1 MLTWTLESTYS
12 ALQPAKRGSNASSGS
27 RFFVSNKHH
36 KLYQLGSLL
45 YYFFRTLLDRK
56 KRARQAF
63 QKKKTPTSLHVL
75 ALKNPTMND
84 RKASAVTEVAQQR
97 LLARAAPVVNEG
109 RIFTTGT
116 TGASGADMMGYC
128 RCARS

>member
-1 MLTWTLESTYS
+1 MLTRTLESTHS
-12 ALQPAKRGSNASSGS
+12 ALQPAKRVSNANSGS
-27 RFFVSNKHH
+27 RFVSSLTSTTNCISWV
-36 KLYQLGSLL
+36 LYCITFSER
-45 YYFFRTLLDRK
+45 FWIEK
-56 KRARQAF
+56 NRARWAF
-63 QKKKTPTSLHVL
+63 QKKTPTSLHVL